1 MNSGTAKIRY
11 CRASENEAQDDGGGV
26 YVESGTLTLE
36 GATIG
41 GEQFYDGNAP
51 DKTKGNKAKKGGGI
65 YLRGSSTTGEMTG
78 GKVSYNKA
86 SEDGGGIFIESSGLF
101 KMKSGEI
108 SGNTGDKGGGVG
120 IFGNNSSFEMTGGT
134 ISENSASKGGGVYV
148 EGFFRMEG
156 DAIVTIP
163 TGADGDIAGKND
175 VYLFND
181 KLITLIGSLTGTR
194 YLARI
199 TPTNYATTTKVLGGN
214 PALLNSQHQRFKVT
228 PNGAQKWYVYSNG
241 YLKKY

>member
-1 MNSGTAKIRY
+1 
-11 CRASENEAQDDGGGV
+11 
-26 YVESGTLTLE
+26 
-36 GATIG
+36 
-41 GEQFYDGNAP
+41 
-51 DKTKGNKAKKGGGI
+51 
-65 YLRGSSTTGEMTG
+65 MTG

-101 KMKSGEI
+101 KMNSGEI
-108 SGNTGDKGGGVG
+108 SGNTGKKGGGVG

-148 EGFFRMEG
+148 EGFFRMKG

-181 KLITLIGSLTGTR
+181 KLITLIGPLTGTR
-194 YLARI
+194 FPARI
-199 TPTNYATTTKVLGGN
+199 TPTNYATTTKVLGGSTT
-214 PALLNSQHQRFKVT
+214 LLNSQHEKFKVT
-228 PNGAQKWYVYSNG
+228 PNGSQQWYVLSNG
-241 YLKKY
+241 KLKKR